1 MSASVKIQSLDR
13 LPKKNCLIIPGRID
27 GHYLRELQKS
37 LGNRAVTWLVEE
49 SATHSAEIQQTLKE
63 SGRPG
68 SAFST
73 ADPVEESAAE
83 LKKIL
88 EKENVVLVY
97 IPGQAIARPGVPC
110 HIRKEILTYLCALKL
125 PIAPLDVTIPR
136 EMAIAIENHD
146 ALPEAIL
153 TFGDAIEGPQA
164 SVARYRQSLLTASE
178 EAFSARSF
186 LTGSLP
192 VALLYGLKSNAH
204 CSLFDGTDDS
214 SLPFS
219 KLLGVAIAFAR
230 EIKKHTRKKRVGII
244 LPPGKGGMIA
254 NLAVLFAGKIPVN
267 LNFTSSQESIRS
279 CIKQADLDKFITAD
293 PFVRKVPNFPWPPN
307 RDLIFVERVLPQI
320 KKSVVKWVLL
330 SKFLPAGVLAKILK
344 LGKSR
349 DRDEAI
355 LLFTSGS
362 SGAPKGVP
370 LSHRNILAN
379 VCQFGKP
386 LGLPDDSKILG
397 SLPLF
402 HSFGCTVTLWFPI
415 IEGVNLVTY
424 PSPLETKR
432 LAELIHQH
440 QIHLLLSTPTFL
452 RGYMRRVEPEQLAS
466 LKLVVTGAEKLPENL
481 AKSFEDKFGI
491 RPMEGYGLTETSPAT
506 NVNLPQYESEEG
518 RPAIASLR
526 SGSVGLP
533 LAGIAVKITNPA
545 TDSDSTLDQS
555 GIIWFKG
562 ANVFHGYLN
571 QKELSNDVLVD
582 GWFKTGDVGKMDDDG
597 MLFIEG
603 RISRFSKIAGEMVPH
618 EAVEAH
624 INQVLALDNESE
636 RKIAVLGVPDEKKGE
651 AIILIST
658 ISGTAL
664 EQECLDIRYKLMDLG
679 IPSLWCPREIIAV
692 KEIPVLAS
700 GKLDIK
706 SCEALVEE
714 LR

>member
-1 MSASVKIQSLDR
+1 MSANVKIQGLNR
-13 LPKKNCLIIPGRID
+13 LLQKSCLIIPGRID
-27 GHYLRELQKS
+27 GHYLRDLQKS
-37 LGNRAVTWLVEE
+37 LGNRAITWLVEE
-49 SATHSAEIQQTLKE
+49 SATHSAEVQKVLKE

-68 SAFST
+68 AAFSI
-73 ADPVEESAAE
+73 ADPVEESASE

-88 EKENVVLVY
+88 ENGDTILVY
-97 IPGQAIARPGVPC
+97 VPGQAIARPGVPC
-110 HIRKEILTYLCALKL
+110 HIPSEILVYLCALKL

-136 EMAIAIENHD
+136 EMALAIENNES
-146 ALPEAIL
+146 LPAAIL
-153 TFGDAIEGPQA
+153 TFGQA
-164 SVARYRQSLLTASE
+164 LDSSHACVANYRQSLLAASE

-192 VALLYGLKSNAH
+192 VALLYGLKSNGH

-214 SLPFS
+214 TLPFS
-219 KLLGVAIAFAR
+219 KLLGVAIAFAK

-267 LNFTSSQESIRS
+267 LNFTSSQEAVRS
-279 CIKQADLDKFITAD
+279 CIKQADIDKFITAD

-307 RDLIFVERVLPQI
+307 RDLIFVERILPHI

-330 SKFLPAGVLAKILK
+330 SKFLPASILASLLG
-344 LGKSR
+344 LGKSK

-362 SGAPKGVP
+362 SGSPKGVP

-379 VCQFGKP
+379 ICQFGKP
-386 LGLPDDSKILG
+386 LGLPEGSKILG

-415 IEGVNLVTY
+415 IEGISLVTY

-432 LAELIHQH
+432 LAELIQQH

-466 LKLVVTGAEKLPENL
+466 LRLVVTGAEKLPENL

-506 NVNLPQYESEEG
+506 NVNLPQYDSDEG
-518 RPAIASLR
+518 RPAITSIR
-526 SGSVGLP
+526 SGSVGHLLP
-533 LAGIAVKITNPA
+533 GIAVKITNPA
-545 TDSDSTLDQS
+545 TESDSTLDQS

-562 ANVFHGYLN
+562 SNIFHGYLD
-571 QKELSNDVLVD
+571 QEKLSADVLVD

-618 EAVEAH
+618 EAVEAN
-624 INQVLALDNESE
+624 INQVLGLDNESE

-658 ISGTAL
+658 IAGAAL

-679 IPSLWCPREIIAV
+679 IPSLWCPREIIPV